1 MGFRIRKSINL
12 GGGVKLNLGKKSV
25 GVSVGG
31 KAGRFSINSK
41 GRTTTTIRTPIKGVS
56 YSKSHTI
63 GSGNSGNSGSS
74 KNTFEKPETT
84 MKTGSGMLLIT
95 IFLGYLGVHRFL
107 SGQIGMGLL
116 YLFTIGLFGIGWIH
130 DIIIQVRCL

>member
-1 MGFRIRKSINL
+1 MGFRVRKSINL

-31 KAGRFSINSK
+31 KAGRFSVNSK

-63 GSGNSGNSGSS
+63 GSGSSNSSTDTIEN
-74 KNTFEKPETT
+74 PETS
-84 MKTGSGMLLIT
+84 MKTGGGMLMIT

-107 SGQIGMGLL
+107 SGQVGMGLL
-116 YLFTIGLFGIGWIH
+116 YLFTLGLFGIGWIR
-130 DIIIQVRCL
+130 DIIIQAKCL